1 MQLGQNGAFLRR
13 HNRSLVLWML
23 RNRGPISRRQIC
35 EETGLGPATVTS
47 LMAGLIDEGLVEVV
61 GKSPARSTEGGRSR
75 ILLDLKPAGAMVAG
89 IHLGVRRVQ
98 VALADQRGTLHAT
111 DSRLRRAGAGPEE
124 TVAFAGRMLDGL
136 LRRLPGTAIRGTGVS
151 VPVVVDVDTGT
162 IPHAPELEWGDGIR
176 LAPLLRHALPQPVV
190 VGNSRNGMLLAES
203 LFGAARGEA
212 AAILLHPASTMGA
225 AFMVGHRIIQPSH
238 VAASRIGHVVIDPH
252 GPPCE
257 CGARGCLNAVAGD
270 RALIEL
276 ARRRLGR
283 PLEPVDLLGMTE
295 DGDRAARSI
304 VTGAVRAIATAAS
317 HAILMLDI
325 DLLLVSGWIAESR
338 GAVLDD
344 LRRRVAPHVERV
356 TGRAPRIVAGDF
368 GTSPQLVSAVSL
380 ALDRFVYRSPGGSPI
395 SWSGDRILAEVGTD
409 AARRL

>member
-1 MQLGQNGAFLRR
+1 MQQGQNGAFLRR

-47 LMAGLIDEGLVEVV
+47 LISALIDEGLVEEV

-75 ILLDLKPAGAMVAG
+75 ILLDLRPSGAMVAG
-89 IHLGVRRVQ
+89 VHLGVRRVM

-111 DSRLRRAGAGPEE
+111 DSQLREAGAGPEE
-124 TVAFAGRMLDGL
+124 TVAFAGRLLDGL
-136 LRRLPGTAIRGTGVS
+136 LRRVPGTTIRGTGVS
-151 VPVVVDVDTGT
+151 VPVVVDVDAGT
-162 IPHAPELEWGDGIR
+162 IPHAPELDWRDGVR
-176 LAPLLRHALPQPVV
+176 LAPLLQRALPQPVV
-190 VGNSRNGMLLAES
+190 VGNSRTAMLLAES

-225 AFMVGHRIIQPSH
+225 AFMVDHRIIQPSH
-238 VAASRIGHVVIDPH
+238 VAASRIGHVVVDPD

-270 RALIEL
+270 RALIAE
-276 ARRRLGR
+276 AGRRMGR
-283 PLEPVDLLGMTE
+283 PLEPAELLRIAE
-295 DGDRAARSI
+295 EGDRVALDI
-304 VTGAVRAIATAAS
+304 VSGAVEAIATAAS
-317 HAILMLDI
+317 HAMLMLDI

-338 GAVLDD
+338 GPVLDD
-344 LRRRVAPHVERV
+344 LRARVVPHVERV
-356 TGRAPRIVAGDF
+356 TGRAPRIVVGDF
-368 GTSPQLVSAVSL
+368 GTGPQLASAVSL

-395 SWSGDRILAEVGTD
+395 SWSEDRILAEVSID
-409 AARRL
+409 AVRRL